1 MKILLKLLILIT
13 LVTSLQAGFFSDLF
27 ESITKENRASED
39 VRVDEEEFNA
49 DDYLNEEEKV
59 FSSSNDDDSFE
70 DPTTYAKEKKIFL
83 SYLKYPKRLYINQH
97 FIIDVKAVVIEDE
110 LKSLST
116 LFINGKDFKII
127 NPASTWKKVDDK
139 SYTNRFY
146 FKLTSK
152 DSKIPTIRVIS
163 TNSSGK
169 KYKRDIASTAVKL
182 IELKNSEFFSGI
194 IAENLKVISHKE
206 KRYDDKSNL
215 VLMEVNATMSNLE
228 DFHLSFTS
236 REALDS
242 LKELLEYQSMYY
254 VSVIPNYQKEYKFK
268 YFNLK
273 SNSVNKVSFP
283 IILADATLSTQIG
296 LNPQK
301 SKFFLYKIIAYFA
314 LSLIF
319 LLLFLKYRHKSLL
332 FISALIAFYI
342 LYTKLLSGSLTL
354 DKGVNIRILPTEN
367 STVFFKTSQEIDAKI
382 LLKKDGYTK
391 LLLPNGKIG
400 WIKDD
405 DLSKN

>member
-1 MKILLKLLILIT
+1 
-13 LVTSLQAGFFSDLF
+13 
-27 ESITKENRASED
+27 
-39 VRVDEEEFNA
+39 
-49 DDYLNEEEKV
+49 
-59 FSSSNDDDSFE
+59 
-70 DPTTYAKEKKIFL
+70 
-83 SYLKYPKRLYINQH
+83 
-97 FIIDVKAVVIEDE
+97 
-110 LKSLST
+110 
-116 LFINGKDFKII
+116 
-127 NPASTWKKVDDK
+127 
-139 SYTNRFY
+139 
-146 FKLTSK
+146 
-152 DSKIPTIRVIS
+152 
-163 TNSSGK
+163 
-169 KYKRDIASTAVKL
+169 
-182 IELKNSEFFSGI
+182 
-194 IAENLKVISHKE
+194 
-206 KRYDDKSNL
+206 
-215 VLMEVNATMSNLE
+215 
-228 DFHLSFTS
+228 
-236 REALDS
+236 
-242 LKELLEYQSMYY
+242 MYY

-319 LLLFLKYRHKSLL
+319 LLLFLKYRHKLLL

-354 DKGVNIRILPTEN
+354 DEGVNIRILPTEN